1 MKRVTLLTLLLLS
14 LNIWGQSLKPIPAD
28 KLLDSALAENDRQH
42 LGAAQNLLKNVA
54 KKIDT
59 NKVNNNSYNY
69 YLISGINYFDSR
81 LIPQSFKFTNRALS
95 MARQLGDSSEVGNVY
110 SQLGNIYVVRAD
122 YPTAL
127 SYYKKAL
134 NRLDSNGAEY
144 YSTKLNMS
152 QAYSGVNQY
161 HEALNTLTA
170 ATEYYKKSKNYTDLA
185 VAENNIGEIYRS
197 HINDATKAKL
207 HYRRAIAANKQMQ
220 NLQGL
225 AQNYHNM
232 AALFLDLNQPDSA
245 VEPAL
250 MSEKLRTEIGDSSS
264 LVFSNYLLGS
274 LYKAKEDYPKA
285 ISYYNTSLNLS
296 RKNQLLMGVY
306 HNSIDLGQVYFL
318 LGDYKQ
324 SMEYLQQALELAETA
339 GEIKLSETAY
349 TGLYEVSK
357 NKKDY
362 AKAIEYL
369 EKKVQITDSIQTLKA
384 EQNIAELRT
393 KFETDLKEAE
403 NSALKTKE
411 KITSQKLELSN
422 RLLFLAALSILIL
435 LGAGLV
441 MMKLLKERKRAN
453 EKLADQYIK
462 LKEQEEKVQESN
474 DFKNKI
480 LSVLGHD
487 LRTPLSAVSTLL
499 NTMSAVQLSKEELQ
513 ELLPHL
519 SKEVDISLETLQQIL
534 AWSRLEMDEMNLK
547 LENLDAK
554 DLLKEI
560 VDTYEVNIR
569 TKALKIDLDVQSGLV
584 INADKNQ
591 LRSIISNLL
600 SNAIKFSPTGDT
612 IRINAFQKND
622 NHPTVVEVIDN
633 GRGISEAVISNLN
646 DRESVMTSKGTS
658 GEKGTGIGLRIAQDF
673 ARAHNGQIKFER
685 MNPKGTKASLL
696 IQSVVQEEVE
706 A

>member
-1 MKRVTLLTLLLLS
+1 M
-14 LNIWGQSLKPIPAD
+14 
-28 KLLDSALAENDRQH
+28 
-42 LGAAQNLLKNVA
+42 
-54 KKIDT
+54 
-59 NKVNNNSYNY
+59 
-69 YLISGINYFDSR
+69 
-81 LIPQSFKFTNRALS
+81 
-95 MARQLGDSSEVGNVY
+95 
-110 SQLGNIYVVRAD
+110 
-122 YPTAL
+122 
-127 SYYKKAL
+127 
-134 NRLDSNGAEY
+134 DSNGAEY

-170 ATEYYKKSKNYTDLA
+170 ATEYYKKSKNFTDLA

-245 VEPAL
+245 VEPAF

-435 LGAGLV
+435 LGAGVV

-569 TKALKIDLDVQSGLV
+569 TKALKIDLEVQSGLV

-622 NHPTVVEVIDN
+622 KHPAVVEVIDN

>member
-1 MKRVTLLTLLLLS
+1 M
-14 LNIWGQSLKPIPAD
+14 
-28 KLLDSALAENDRQH
+28 
-42 LGAAQNLLKNVA
+42 
-54 KKIDT
+54 
-59 NKVNNNSYNY
+59 
-69 YLISGINYFDSR
+69 
-81 LIPQSFKFTNRALS
+81 
-95 MARQLGDSSEVGNVY
+95 
-110 SQLGNIYVVRAD
+110 
-122 YPTAL
+122 
-127 SYYKKAL
+127 
-134 NRLDSNGAEY
+134 
-144 YSTKLNMS
+144 
-152 QAYSGVNQY
+152 
-161 HEALNTLTA
+161 
-170 ATEYYKKSKNYTDLA
+170 
-185 VAENNIGEIYRS
+185 
-197 HINDATKAKL
+197 
-207 HYRRAIAANKQMQ
+207 
-220 NLQGL
+220 
-225 AQNYHNM
+225 
-232 AALFLDLNQPDSA
+232 
-245 VEPAL
+245 
-250 MSEKLRTEIGDSSS
+250 
-264 LVFSNYLLGS
+264 
-274 LYKAKEDYPKA
+274 
-285 ISYYNTSLNLS
+285 
-296 RKNQLLMGVY
+296 
-306 HNSIDLGQVYFL
+306 
-318 LGDYKQ
+318 
-324 SMEYLQQALELAETA
+324 
-339 GEIKLSETAY
+339 
-349 TGLYEVSK
+349 
-357 NKKDY
+357 
-362 AKAIEYL
+362 
-369 EKKVQITDSIQTLKA
+369 
-384 EQNIAELRT
+384 
-393 KFETDLKEAE
+393 
-403 NSALKTKE
+403 
-411 KITSQKLELSN
+411 
-422 RLLFLAALSILIL
+422 FLAALSILIL
-435 LGAGLV
+435 LGAGVV
-441 MMKLLKERKRAN
+441 MIKLLKERKRAN

-622 NHPTVVEVIDN
+622 NHPAVVEVIDN

-646 DRESVMTSKGTS
+646 YRESVMTSKGTS